1 MAIQNT
7 LVEAGYTGLLPN
19 RAADPDN
26 DPPIYTVPEGVQYAI
41 TTILF
46 CNTGIPDPDTP
57 DSDLTFL
64 DLHFVKSGDAIGAGN
79 MVLNNIPIP
88 GGETF
93 TFDTE
98 KIILEG
104 GDSIYA
110 ATTSPTVVTATV
122 SYIQV

>member
-1 MAIQNT
+1 MAISST

-19 RAADPDN
+19 SAADPQN
-26 DPPIYTVPEGVQYAI
+26 DPAVYTVPAGKQYAI

-46 CNTGIPDPDTP
+46 CNTGIADPDTP

-64 DLHFVKSGDAIGAGN
+64 DLHFVKSGDALGAGN
-79 MVLNNIPIP
+79 MVLNSIPIP

-98 KIILEG
+98 KIILQEG
-104 GDSIYA
+104 DAVYA
-110 ATTSPTVVTATV
+110 ATTSPTVITATL
-122 SYIQV
+122 SYLEV

>member
-1 MAIQNT
+1 MAISST

-19 RAADPDN
+19 SAADPQN
-26 DPPIYTVPEGVQYAI
+26 DPAVYTVPTNKQYAI

-46 CNTGIPDPDTP
+46 CNTGIADPDTP
-57 DSDLTFL
+57 DSDLTYL
-64 DLHFVKSGDAIGAGN
+64 DLHIVKSGDALGAGN

-98 KIILEG
+98 KIILEE
-104 GDSIYA
+104 GDAIYA
-110 ATTSPTVVTATV
+110 ATTSPTVITSTL
-122 SYIQV
+122 SYLEV